1 MNLELIRNYCE
12 KREGGVKGLARE
24 IGMSDTNLFRCIRLN
39 KIQAE
44 DLERVA
50 AALSVK
56 VGVFFGEVDFK
67 DAKTANSA
75 TLNAKTIRG
84 NANMTIGGD
93 ASVLMSEKVAHLE
106 ELLREKERTIQ
117 ILMEERRQAPPRT

>member
-1 MNLELIRNYCE
+1 MSSLFDESGTVSPTDIMSE
-12 KREGGVKGLARE
+12 KV
-24 IGMSDTNLFRCIRLN
+24 IH
-39 KIQAE
+39 
-44 DLERVA
+44 
-50 AALSVK
+50 
-56 VGVFFGEVDFK
+56 
-67 DAKTANSA
+67 
-75 TLNAKTIRG
+75 G

>member
-1 MNLELIRNYCE
+1 
-12 KREGGVKGLARE
+12 
-24 IGMSDTNLFRCIRLN
+24 MSSLFDESGTVSHTDIMSEN
-39 KIQAE
+39 VIH
-44 DLERVA
+44 
-50 AALSVK
+50 
-56 VGVFFGEVDFK
+56 
-67 DAKTANSA
+67 
-75 TLNAKTIRG
+75 G